1 MHQAEP
7 FSPAEPAELGL
18 DPKRIEVAR
27 AILHE
32 QVESGRSP
40 GLVAFLVRRGRCF
53 LQEAIGVRNPAGD
66 PMLPDTLFRIMSA
79 TKPFTAAVVMSLVED
94 GRIGLLQC
102 ARDYLPELP
111 PEVGDGVL
119 IHHLL
124 THTGGFD
131 APEWTGGFRSRLLEK
146 AEEDAR
152 FGHDRVVNGFLG
164 CMADLQRIKP
174 PGRGML
180 YANLNYELL
189 GEIVRRVTG
198 SPTLGAVMH
207 ERIFEPLDMR
217 SVAMFPDTALQ
228 ARTVELS
235 PDAPLAA
242 LLRDRMGIS
251 LDDHRESDMAGGGLV
266 CASRD
271 HAIFQQMILGRGSL
285 GGTRVLSKVSVEAMT
300 TNQIPGV
307 PDLAFGR
314 KEASWGYGFSVICKE
329 RWPYFGGGLV
339 PPGTATHAGSGG
351 ITHWIDF
358 EHEIVGVL
366 YEVVTAMSE
375 MIEPIAAVGHR
386 FQDVITAAVVD

>member
-1 MHQAEP
+1 MPQAEP
-7 FSPAEPAELGL
+7 LSPAEPAELGL

-40 GLVAFLVRRGRCF
+40 GLVAFIVRRGHCF
-53 LQEAIGVRNPAGD
+53 LQEAIGARNPAGD

-152 FGHDRVVNGFLG
+152 FGRDRVVNGFLG

-174 PGRGML
+174 PGRGMV

-242 LLRDRMGIS
+242 LFRDRMGVS

-285 GGTRVLSKVSVEAMT
+285 GGTRVLSKASVEAMT

-375 MIEPIAAVGHR
+375 MIEPITAVGHR